1 MIQTK
6 SAPCF
11 AAEFREWSVFSRATA
26 HLKIFLWTSHA
37 HSFNVYFVYEFPKYV
52 YEFPKTLNIG
62 THSPM
67 PNFQCCS
74 LLPVPC
80 IAIVHWWL
88 FVQQFQRANKQIV
101 NCYKWS
107 TLFLFIFIGFK
118 INRVTIYF
126 SNWFAA
132 LVA

>member
-52 YEFPKTLNIG
+52 YEFPKTQISVPIPRCPTSNVVRF
-62 THSPM
+62 
-67 PNFQCCS
+67 FQC
-74 LLPVPC
+74 L
-80 IAIVHWWL
+80 A
-88 FVQQFQRANKQIV
+88 
-101 NCYKWS
+101 
-107 TLFLFIFIGFK
+107 
-118 INRVTIYF
+118 
-126 SNWFAA
+126 
-132 LVA
+132 